1 MYLVEGDLVVKKEG
15 FNGENNSIEIGK
27 ICVVEEVKRIKN
39 SSDQYII
46 RSLATGI
53 ASGWWVDSQLEFCC
67 AGNDKIIE
75 KARELLNKNKNKI
88 TLD

>member
-15 FNGENNSIEIGK
+15 LNGENNSIEIGEF
-27 ICVVEEVKRIKN
+27 CVVEEVKRIKN

-53 ASGWWVDSQLEFCC
+53 CSGWWVDSQLEFCC

-75 KARELLNKNKNKI
+75 KARELLNKNKNNFR
-88 TLD
+88 